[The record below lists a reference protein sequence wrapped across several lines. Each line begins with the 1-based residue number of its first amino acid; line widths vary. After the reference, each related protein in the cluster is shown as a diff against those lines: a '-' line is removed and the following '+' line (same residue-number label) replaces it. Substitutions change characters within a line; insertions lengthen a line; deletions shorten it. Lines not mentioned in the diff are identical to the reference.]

1 MEPISQPLPAPLPY
15 TSPLD
20 TMAGNNTPLTLTQAL
35 DKPKVKKKAK
45 PQLHNLGK
53 HFDFVDVINFF

>member
-1 MEPISQPLPAPLPY
+1 
-15 TSPLD
+15 
-20 TMAGNNTPLTLTQAL
+20 MAGNNTPLTLTQAL